1 MSQLASL
8 KDATDEALLAEI
20 AGARDEAAFRE
31 LYARYEPKAYNLARY
46 LTGSGGTDAAEDAVQ
61 ESMLRVW
68 TAAATF
74 KHGGSVRSWIL
85 RIVARESLRR
95 RARVKRDRTR
105 EARELMESDAT
116 VAGAA
121 GAELERDEA
130 LGAVREHLW
139 RLTAQER
146 HILALYYGC
155 GCTQQEIGEALALR
169 QGLVSQRISEAL
181 ATLRKALTSAGC
193 AAALPLL
200 TDDGLAAALSGGARA
215 PAGLGPRV
223 FANLAKAGVEAA
235 QHSARVAAAKFS
247 WLGPG
252 IFAALCLAA
261 GAVAWWTVHTGK
273 GAEVPKVPAKAA
285 PTPAT
290 PAAASAPLDFSFDFT
305 QGDDERFR
313 SLPQG
318 YREDAGFV
326 QGSPGKLFWLRPK
339 EGADGCKM
347 AEGIAAV
354 DLVPR
359 PAGNEVLEIS
369 AEVWWLKNANGGYD
383 VMQFVP
389 GADGGPP
396 ELVTRLTT
404 LDIQRSK
411 SAFKVNTV
419 STITN
424 RIRGAYNFVY
434 VNGEL
439 THVFLASEP
448 SPGQRISIVMMNV
461 GLKKVRVRILP
472 EAEWPEELRD
482 PEAFWKSRKPPPA
495 PPGAPAR

>member
-1 MSQLASL
+1 MTLPAAL
-8 KDATDEALLAEI
+8 KDATDEALI
-20 AGARDEAAFRE
+20 ARIADARDEAAFRE

-46 LTGSGGTDAAEDAVQ
+46 LTGGSGGTDAAEDAVQ

-74 KHGGSVRSWIL
+74 KRGGSVRGWLL

-121 GAELERDEA
+121 GAELEQDEA
-130 LGAVREHLW
+130 LAAVREHLW
-139 RLTAQER
+139 RLTHQER
-146 HILALYYGC
+146 HILAMYYGC
-155 GCTQQEIGEALALR
+155 GCTQQEIGEALELR

-200 TDDGLAAALSGGARA
+200 TDDGLAAALSGGARV
-215 PAGLGPRV
+215 PAGLGQRV
-223 FANLAKAGVEAA
+223 FANLAQAGAEAA
-235 QHSARVAAAKFS
+235 QQSARVAAAKFS
-247 WLGPG
+247 WFGPG
-252 IFAALCLAA
+252 LFAALCLAA
-261 GAVAWWTVHTGK
+261 GAAWWTVRTD
-273 GAEVPKVPAKAA
+273 KVPQEQPEAA
-285 PTPAT
+285 LAPAT
-290 PAAASAPLDFSFDFT
+290 PVAAPAKPAAAAPLDLRFDFT
-305 QGDDERFR
+305 QADDERFR

-326 QGSPGKLFWLRPK
+326 AERTGKLFWSRPR
-339 EGADGCKM
+339 EGSDGCM
-347 AEGIAAV
+347 VAEGVATV
-354 DLVPR
+354 DLAPR
-359 PAGNEVLEIS
+359 PAGVEVIEVS

-389 GADGGPP
+389 GADGGTP
-396 ELVTRLTT
+396 ELVRRLTT

-419 STITN
+419 SNITN
-424 RIRGAYNFVY
+424 CIRGAYNFVY

-439 THVFLASEP
+439 THVFLAPEP
-448 SPGQRISIVMMNV
+448 APGERVCIVTMNV
-461 GLKKVRVRILP
+461 GLKKVRVRSLP
-472 EAEWPEELRD
+472 EAEWPDELRD
-482 PEAFWKSRKPPPA
+482 PETFWKSRKPLPVPSH
-495 PPGAPAR
+495 